1 MLLFSLLVEDEEFMA
16 VRSLVGYEPLMLEC
30 EPSME
35 GCEILI
41 LECERAMEGY
51 ETLMLECE
59 PSMVWSEPHML
70 ECERSMVWSEP
81 LILES
86 SIVAHWPVSLEW
98 SLDGN
103 EEFMVVWWASNCGS
117 KQIVEVDDCQ
127 SWI

>member
-35 GCEILI
+35 G
-41 LECERAMEGY
+41 Y
-51 ETLMLECE
+51 ETL
-59 PSMVWSEPHML
+59 ML

-86 SIVAHWPVSLEW
+86 SIVAHGPVSLEW

-117 KQIVEVDDCQ
+117 KQIVEVDACQ